1 MLSVFQSRQGRQG
14 VALGASAIFSLILT
28 ASVGFWYGAHSQ
40 PGGLSLDLNTVS
52 TAASGTNMAVA
63 TGQIS
68 DESEGVFFLDFLT
81 GDLQCLVYYP
91 RQGAFGARYYT
102 NVQAQM
108 PGSGKSTQYLMVT
121 GNAISARTSSNV
133 KPANCLVYVTDVNSG
148 MFAAYAVPW
157 NKTAESSSQMQGG
170 PLLFVGGGPI
180 RNYQV
185 ADVGKKPGQGGG
197 GAPAAKPGANNPA
210 AGGANQLNGAGADPI
225 AVPGAGGGNPGAPD
239 PNAPGANPGAKPK
252 GKNGK
257 PT

>member
-1 MLSVFQSRQGRQG
+1 MFSVLSSRQGRSG
-14 VALGASAIFSLILT
+14 VIAGAAAVLSLLACAAFGYWLGKDRS
-28 ASVGFWYGAHSQ
+28 
-40 PGGLSLDLNTVS
+40 GGLGGLDLKQVS
-52 TAASGTNMAVA
+52 TAASGSNMAVA

-108 PGSGKSTQYLMVT
+108 PGAGRNSNYLMVT

-185 ADVGKKPGQGGG
+185 AVDASKKPGAAVDNSKPNPAV
-197 GAPAAKPGANNPA
+197 GAKTPKGLNPPGLDPADPAKP
-210 AGGANQLNGAGADPI
+210 LDPKL
-225 AVPGAGGGNPGAPD
+225 PD
-239 PNAPGANPGAKPK
+239 PADLPDNKLNPRLKPIK
-252 GKNGK
+252 
-257 PT
+257 